1 MNCVGWDI
9 GGAHVK
15 MAYIDHQLLTVDQ
28 WECPL
33 WKGLN
38 ELETILTLALKKL
51 PDSITLH
58 HVTMTGE
65 LVDIFKNR
73 QDGVSQIIE
82 TLSQHVPD
90 NHTVKFFSRNGLLD
104 KHEAIRN
111 FQDVASAN
119 WIASGKCIAQYCDNA
134 IFVDIGSTTT
144 DILEISNGKLKL
156 ESLSDYER
164 LRSGELVYT
173 GVVRSCVNTIAR
185 EVNYKGDKIPL
196 IAEQFAVTADVY
208 RILEILPENA
218 DLGNTMD
225 GEPKDR
231 QSSLRRLARMLGID
245 YEKDDENEWV
255 SVANEISQQQVN
267 LIMRSI
273 DSLLQNNS
281 CTTKIVG
288 AGVGRFL
295 LENISDQ
302 LSLPYA
308 DFVSTIFSE
317 DITFQE
323 NAADCAPA
331 VALLVQ

>member
-15 MAYIDHQLLTVDQ
+15 MAYIHNQQLFVDQ
-28 WECPL
+28 RECPL

-38 ELETILTLALKKL
+38 ELETILILLLKKL
-51 PDSITLH
+51 PDNTTLH

-73 QDGVSQIIE
+73 QEGVSQIIE
-82 TLSQHVPD
+82 TFSRLIPD
-90 NHTVKFFSRNGLLD
+90 NHTVKYFSQNGFLH
-104 KHEAIRN
+104 KPEAIRN
-111 FQDVASAN
+111 YQDVASAN
-119 WIASGKCIAQYCDNA
+119 WIASGKCVSEYCDNA

-144 DILEISNGKLKL
+144 DILEISNGKLQL
-156 ESLSDYER
+156 EGLSDYER

-173 GVVRSCVNTIAR
+173 GVVRSCVNTITR

-208 RILEILPENA
+208 RILEKLPDNA

-231 QSSLRRLARMLGID
+231 QSSLRRLARMLGVD
-245 YEKDDENEWV
+245 YKKDDENEWV

-267 LIMRSI
+267 IIMRSL
-273 DSLLQNNS
+273 DRLLQNNS
-281 CTTKIVG
+281 CATKIVG

-302 LSLPYA
+302 LSLPYT
-308 DFVSTIFSE
+308 DFVSTVFSE
-317 DITFQE
+317 EITIQA